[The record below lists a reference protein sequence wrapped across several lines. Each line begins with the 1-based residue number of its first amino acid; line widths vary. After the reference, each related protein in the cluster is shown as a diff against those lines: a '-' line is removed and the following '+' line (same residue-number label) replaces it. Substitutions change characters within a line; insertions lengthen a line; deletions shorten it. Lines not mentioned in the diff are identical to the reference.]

1 MKLSL
6 SFASICRK
14 YKFTSSLWKT
24 KKTILCFSPNR
35 VLFHNVNQCSVLTVS
50 ASTLYASF
58 HCCTPLFAKQFQE
71 RENEYAHNIMSNI
84 DSYCNSVL
92 KYPLTLKN
100 GPLNSSS
107 TEISQVQE
115 LSDFSKVTEQ
125 AVLKDLSLEDEKFT
139 QLIRDLVYKLP
150 AISDEQL
157 IQIIHY
163 LCLWKPSPKSYSPN
177 FKMLWNALDF
187 ECVQRINNWNLDRK
201 LLVADY
207 WFYLKLNRISQ
218 YNRTLI
224 SDLLRNLK
232 LLSNSQV
239 VQLMFCINL
248 QRKVSQD
255 QMGYI
260 EEKLASVLKLITVE
274 EIGIVCLGFF
284 KTENKITD
292 FNTIRLIIDRF
303 NKALAEV
310 NKVTVVAILKFLKKS
325 LHLNSV
331 DYYIPL
337 LHKCI
342 PYVPKWDVL
351 AAVHLALLATE
362 CHVYHPLLLNTVTEK
377 LADEIEIARIKDCTK
392 LLQCLSHFNH
402 FPESKFHK
410 LFALEIFKKSRQT
423 EIEHHPE
430 ILPYAVLYYAYLGH
444 YDHSII
450 RAVMAPKFRNYCKQ
464 INPQSANSF
473 AEIDYCVGIECTDY
487 SGPRLHKEELKV
499 LNKRRGNMPG
509 ESQNNNTLVRVMV
522 EITDTL
528 EEILNGKENILIRHI
543 LPHIFSP
550 DVIVR
555 LTCSPE
561 PLPSLYKNF
570 PSDSVLY
577 PPKDEIWACFVI
589 NPAFSL
595 AYQSR
600 HLTGNTKMKIRQ
612 LEKIGY
618 KVLFC
623 PSSDVP
629 LSSTMR
635 KKYLKEKLDIL
646 RNSCESTE
654 KEGESHSHHLIF
666 VYGTLKRNEPNH
678 DLVTDS
684 SKGKAIFEA
693 MARTVQKFPL
703 VIASRYN
710 IPYLLYKEG
719 VGKHVIGELYKVD
732 DAMLER
738 MDELECNGKYYNR
751 IKVEVQ
757 PFIPDD
763 ENRVLPIVKP
773 WIYFLMNY
781 REHLLDLPHL
791 ENYSSK
797 GPHGLEY
804 VSSEDT
810 SDPEQIYE

>member
-1 MKLSL
+1 MMKLSL

-115 LSDFSKVTEQ
+115 LSDFSK
-125 AVLKDLSLEDEKFT
+125 
-139 QLIRDLVYKLP
+139 
-150 AISDEQL
+150 
-157 IQIIHY
+157 
-163 LCLWKPSPKSYSPN
+163 
-177 FKMLWNALDF
+177 
-187 ECVQRINNWNLDRK
+187 
-201 LLVADY
+201 
-207 WFYLKLNRISQ
+207 
-218 YNRTLI
+218 
-224 SDLLRNLK
+224 
-232 LLSNSQV
+232 
-239 VQLMFCINL
+239 
-248 QRKVSQD
+248 
-255 QMGYI
+255 
-260 EEKLASVLKLITVE
+260 
-274 EIGIVCLGFF
+274 
-284 KTENKITD
+284 
-292 FNTIRLIIDRF
+292 
-303 NKALAEV
+303 
-310 NKVTVVAILKFLKKS
+310 
-325 LHLNSV
+325 
-331 DYYIPL
+331 
-337 LHKCI
+337 
-342 PYVPKWDVL
+342 
-351 AAVHLALLATE
+351 
-362 CHVYHPLLLNTVTEK
+362 
-377 LADEIEIARIKDCTK
+377 
-392 LLQCLSHFNH
+392 
-402 FPESKFHK
+402 
-410 LFALEIFKKSRQT
+410 
-423 EIEHHPE
+423 
-430 ILPYAVLYYAYLGH
+430 
-444 YDHSII
+444 
-450 RAVMAPKFRNYCKQ
+450 
-464 INPQSANSF
+464 
-473 AEIDYCVGIECTDY
+473 
-487 SGPRLHKEELKV
+487 
-499 LNKRRGNMPG
+499 
-509 ESQNNNTLVRVMV
+509 
-522 EITDTL
+522 
-528 EEILNGKENILIRHI
+528 
-543 LPHIFSP
+543 
-550 DVIVR
+550 
-555 LTCSPE
+555 
-561 PLPSLYKNF
+561 
-570 PSDSVLY
+570 
-577 PPKDEIWACFVI
+577 
-589 NPAFSL
+589 
-595 AYQSR
+595 
-600 HLTGNTKMKIRQ
+600 
-612 LEKIGY
+612 
-618 KVLFC
+618 
-623 PSSDVP
+623 
-629 LSSTMR
+629 
-635 KKYLKEKLDIL
+635 
-646 RNSCESTE
+646 E

-710 IPYLLYKEG
+710 IPYLLYKG

-804 VSSEDT
+804 VSRYNRPQGEDYY
-810 SDPEQIYE
+810 YEVQNVINI